1 MNRRTLLCATA
12 FVPALG
18 LIGCG
23 GQTASQIAADVNL
36 IASGLTAAIA
46 QIGQIPGVPS
56 VATAQIDFYLA
67 TIQADAAKIAGATS
81 TPAASSVQEVGQV
94 VQALASVVLPLVPA
108 GSVIEATVKAAVS
121 LLPVILAAV
130 GVSGAG
136 VPAKYRPE
144 QARAILAAFR

>member
-12 FVPALG
+12 FVPALS

-36 IASGLTAAIA
+36 IAGGLSAAVP
-46 QIGQIPGVPS
+46 QIEQIPGVAS
-56 VATAQIDFYLA
+56 AVLTQIEAYLA
-67 TIQADAAKIAGATS
+67 TIQADAAKVAGATT
-81 TPAASSVQEVGQV
+81 TPPTSIVQEIGQV

-108 GSVIEATVKAAVS
+108 GSVIEVTIEAAVS
-121 LLPVILAAV
+121 LLPVILAAA

-136 VPAKYRPE
+136 VPVKYRPAR
-144 QARAILAAFR
+144 ARAILAAFH

>member
-1 MNRRTLLCATA
+1 MNRRTLLRVTA
-12 FVPALG
+12 FLPALG

-36 IASGLTAAIA
+36 IASGLAAATA
-46 QIGQIPGVPS
+46 QLGQIPGVPNAALTQ
-56 VATAQIDFYLA
+56 VDFYLA
-67 TIQADAAKIAGATS
+67 TIQADAAKIAGALSTSATS
-81 TPAASSVQEVGQV
+81 TVQEVSQV

-108 GSVIEATVKAAVS
+108 GSVIEATVNAAVS

-136 VPAKYRPE
+136 VPAKYRPA